1 MIILSAQNIAK
12 AFGVNTVLR
21 DVSLTVQ
28 QGDRIG
34 LVGVNGCGKSTLMRI
49 LAGLDPQ
56 DSGEISLVRGTRV
69 GYLAQQN
76 MVTSGETVWNELQKV
91 YEPVFV
97 MEKKLRELEDEM
109 AHAHTDEQRFARL
122 SSDYDR
128 LIQRFEEADGYA
140 WKSMVSGVLN
150 GLGFKPTQY
159 DQCVDSLSGGEQ
171 TRLCLAHL
179 LLQKPDLLLLD
190 EPTNHLDMET
200 LQWLENYLSA
210 YKGSV
215 LVISHD
221 RYFLDH
227 VCTGI
232 VEILMGSSE
241 QYNGNYTRY
250 IAQRQE
256 RFESRMRAYEIQQKE
271 IERQQAIIA
280 RYRMFNREKSIR
292 AAESREKALDR
303 MEKLEKPVDE
313 RAIRFSFEAR
323 RRTGEDVLQ
332 LSELSKSFGEKHLF
346 HDLTLHVRA
355 GDRVFRVRNAEAA
368 FVDDDKLPSVAVC
381 ARAELRI
388 GQPALLTFTVAAG
401 DASVTVEGPEV
412 EAARTKAITE
422 EEVREHIDRMGT
434 TPFYLSSLEI
444 DLDEGV
450 GMGFSM
456 LHKLRARAAEE
467 LQETI
472 LAHYHARKLE
482 RTPSRVFAPVVRKGW
497 CKVAALATNPACA
510 RAAKRAG
517 ADLIYVPAAN
527 YRRGEAVIAGQLSD
541 TAEQAGYPKQCIPV
555 LPTVSQMFDE
565 EKRNGF
571 DTWKRVKADKPVMV
585 ENLGQLLHA
594 TEMGAAPE
602 VGPHIPV
609 TNKLDLQAMAD
620 LGAQRVWLSPELSL
634 VQIEELGDM
643 APMPL
648 GLTIMGQTELMV
660 TEHCLLMSQGPCNQ
674 KCAECARRKSP
685 HYLKDRK
692 GYEMP
697 VITDCTGRSHL
708 YNAVQ
713 MDVAHLMPEIIGAGV
728 STVLVD
734 TTLMNVKETTEKV
747 ARAVRARD
755 IAQKDGNKVA
765 KAEGATS
772 GHLFRGVS

>member
-1 MIILSAQNIAK
+1 MIILSAQHIAK
-12 AFGVNTVLR
+12 SFGVNAVLR

-49 LAGLDPQ
+49 LAGLDAQ
-56 DSGEISLVRGTRV
+56 DGGEISLVRGLRV

-91 YEPVFV
+91 YEQVFA

-109 AHAHTDEQRFARL
+109 AHAHTDAQRFAQL
-122 SSDYDR
+122 SADYDR
-128 LIQRFEEADGYA
+128 LTQRFEEADGYS

-150 GLGFKPTQY
+150 GLGFKPAQY

-171 TRLCLAHL
+171 TRLCLARL

-200 LQWLENYLSA
+200 LQWLENYLAA

-332 LSELSKSFGEKHLF
+332 LTEMSKSFGEKHLF
-346 HDLTLHVRA
+346 HDLTLRVRA
-355 GDRVFRVRNAEAA
+355 GDRVALIGPNGVGKSTLIKIIVGEEQPDTGFIRYGSNVDIGYYDQHQSTLHADKTVLDEIWDRFPQMEQSNVRGALGMFLFTGDDVFKPIHTLSGGEKGRVALTALMLRKDNLLLLDEPTNHLDMDSREVLEDALADFGGTIITVSHDRYFINRIANRIIEMQPDGVTEYIGNYDDYIERKNRPVAVEAEAGKTKTELEKEKRREKLSRQALRQLKIRAQEAEKAVGVKEAEIAELEAQMADPSLYSDAQKSADVQRAYQKAQQELQTLYEQWEAAEAA
-368 FVDDDKLPSVAVC
+368 LSQ
-381 ARAELRI
+381 E
-388 GQPALLTFTVAAG
+388 
-401 DASVTVEGPEV
+401 
-412 EAARTKAITE
+412 EA
-422 EEVREHIDRMGT
+422 
-434 TPFYLSSLEI
+434 
-444 DLDEGV
+444 
-450 GMGFSM
+450 
-456 LHKLRARAAEE
+456 
-467 LQETI
+467 
-472 LAHYHARKLE
+472 
-482 RTPSRVFAPVVRKGW
+482 
-497 CKVAALATNPACA
+497 
-510 RAAKRAG
+510 
-517 ADLIYVPAAN
+517 
-527 YRRGEAVIAGQLSD
+527 
-541 TAEQAGYPKQCIPV
+541 
-555 LPTVSQMFDE
+555 
-565 EKRNGF
+565 
-571 DTWKRVKADKPVMV
+571 
-585 ENLGQLLHA
+585 
-594 TEMGAAPE
+594 
-602 VGPHIPV
+602 
-609 TNKLDLQAMAD
+609 
-620 LGAQRVWLSPELSL
+620 
-634 VQIEELGDM
+634 
-643 APMPL
+643 
-648 GLTIMGQTELMV
+648 
-660 TEHCLLMSQGPCNQ
+660 
-674 KCAECARRKSP
+674 
-685 HYLKDRK
+685 
-692 GYEMP
+692 
-697 VITDCTGRSHL
+697 
-708 YNAVQ
+708 
-713 MDVAHLMPEIIGAGV
+713 
-728 STVLVD
+728 
-734 TTLMNVKETTEKV
+734 
-747 ARAVRARD
+747 
-755 IAQKDGNKVA
+755 
-765 KAEGATS
+765 
-772 GHLFRGVS
+772 

>member
-1 MIILSAQNIAK
+1 MIILSAQHIAK
-12 AFGVNTVLR
+12 SFGVNAVLR

-49 LAGLDPQ
+49 LAGLDAQ
-56 DSGEISLVRGTRV
+56 DGGEISLVRGLRI

-91 YEPVFV
+91 YEQVFA

-109 AHAHTDEQRFARL
+109 AHAHTDAQRFAQL
-122 SSDYDR
+122 SADYDR
-128 LIQRFEEADGYA
+128 LTQRFEEADGYS

-150 GLGFKPTQY
+150 GLGFKPAQY

-171 TRLCLAHL
+171 TRLCLARL

-200 LQWLENYLSA
+200 LQWLENYLAA

-332 LSELSKSFGEKHLF
+332 LTEISKSFGEKHLF
-346 HDLTLHVRA
+346 HDLTLRVRA
-355 GDRVFRVRNAEAA
+355 GDRVALIGPNGVGKSTLIKIIVGEEQPDTGFIRYGSNVDIGYYDQHQSTLHADKTALDEIWDRFPQMEQSNVRGALGMFLFTGDDVFKPIHTLSGGEKGRVALTALMLRKDNLLLLDEPTNHLDMDSREVLEDALTDFGGTIITVSHDRYFINRIANRIIEMQPDGVTEYIGNYDDYIERKNRPVAVEAEAGKTKTELEKEKRREKLSRQALRQLKIRAQEAEKAVGVKEAEIAELEAQMADPSLYSDAQKSADVQHAYQKAQQALQTLYEQWEAAEAA
-368 FVDDDKLPSVAVC
+368 LSQ
-381 ARAELRI
+381 E
-388 GQPALLTFTVAAG
+388 
-401 DASVTVEGPEV
+401 
-412 EAARTKAITE
+412 EA
-422 EEVREHIDRMGT
+422 
-434 TPFYLSSLEI
+434 
-444 DLDEGV
+444 
-450 GMGFSM
+450 
-456 LHKLRARAAEE
+456 
-467 LQETI
+467 
-472 LAHYHARKLE
+472 
-482 RTPSRVFAPVVRKGW
+482 
-497 CKVAALATNPACA
+497 
-510 RAAKRAG
+510 
-517 ADLIYVPAAN
+517 
-527 YRRGEAVIAGQLSD
+527 
-541 TAEQAGYPKQCIPV
+541 
-555 LPTVSQMFDE
+555 
-565 EKRNGF
+565 
-571 DTWKRVKADKPVMV
+571 
-585 ENLGQLLHA
+585 
-594 TEMGAAPE
+594 
-602 VGPHIPV
+602 
-609 TNKLDLQAMAD
+609 
-620 LGAQRVWLSPELSL
+620 
-634 VQIEELGDM
+634 
-643 APMPL
+643 
-648 GLTIMGQTELMV
+648 
-660 TEHCLLMSQGPCNQ
+660 
-674 KCAECARRKSP
+674 
-685 HYLKDRK
+685 
-692 GYEMP
+692 
-697 VITDCTGRSHL
+697 
-708 YNAVQ
+708 
-713 MDVAHLMPEIIGAGV
+713 
-728 STVLVD
+728 
-734 TTLMNVKETTEKV
+734 
-747 ARAVRARD
+747 
-755 IAQKDGNKVA
+755 
-765 KAEGATS
+765 
-772 GHLFRGVS
+772 

>member
-1 MIILSAQNIAK
+1 MIILSAQHIAK
-12 AFGVNTVLR
+12 SFGVNAVLR

-49 LAGLDPQ
+49 LAGLDAQ
-56 DSGEISLVRGTRV
+56 DGGEISLVRGLRV

-91 YEPVFV
+91 YEQVFA

-109 AHAHTDEQRFARL
+109 AHAHTDAQRFAQL
-122 SSDYDR
+122 SADYDR
-128 LIQRFEEADGYA
+128 LTQRFEEADGYS

-150 GLGFKPTQY
+150 GLGFKPAQY

-171 TRLCLAHL
+171 TRLCLARL

-200 LQWLENYLSA
+200 LQWLENYLAA

-332 LSELSKSFGEKHLF
+332 LTEMSKSFGEKHLF
-346 HDLTLHVRA
+346 HDLTLRVRA
-355 GDRVFRVRNAEAA
+355 GDRVALIGPNGVGKSTLIKIIVGEEQPDTGFIRYGSNVDIGYYDQHQSTLHADKTVLDEIWDRFPQMEQSNVRGALGMFLFTGDDVFKPIHTLSGGEKGRVALTALMLRKDNLLLLDEPTNHLDMDSREVLEDALADFGGTIITVSHDRYFINRIANRIIEMQPDGVTEYIGNYDDYIERKNRPVAVEAEAGKTKTELEKERRREKLSRQALRQLKIRAQEAEKAVGVKEAEIAELEVQMADPSLYSDAQKSADVQRAYQKAQQALQTLYEQWEAAEAA
-368 FVDDDKLPSVAVC
+368 LSQ
-381 ARAELRI
+381 E
-388 GQPALLTFTVAAG
+388 
-401 DASVTVEGPEV
+401 
-412 EAARTKAITE
+412 EA
-422 EEVREHIDRMGT
+422 
-434 TPFYLSSLEI
+434 
-444 DLDEGV
+444 
-450 GMGFSM
+450 
-456 LHKLRARAAEE
+456 
-467 LQETI
+467 
-472 LAHYHARKLE
+472 
-482 RTPSRVFAPVVRKGW
+482 
-497 CKVAALATNPACA
+497 
-510 RAAKRAG
+510 
-517 ADLIYVPAAN
+517 
-527 YRRGEAVIAGQLSD
+527 
-541 TAEQAGYPKQCIPV
+541 
-555 LPTVSQMFDE
+555 
-565 EKRNGF
+565 
-571 DTWKRVKADKPVMV
+571 
-585 ENLGQLLHA
+585 
-594 TEMGAAPE
+594 
-602 VGPHIPV
+602 
-609 TNKLDLQAMAD
+609 
-620 LGAQRVWLSPELSL
+620 
-634 VQIEELGDM
+634 
-643 APMPL
+643 
-648 GLTIMGQTELMV
+648 
-660 TEHCLLMSQGPCNQ
+660 
-674 KCAECARRKSP
+674 
-685 HYLKDRK
+685 
-692 GYEMP
+692 
-697 VITDCTGRSHL
+697 
-708 YNAVQ
+708 
-713 MDVAHLMPEIIGAGV
+713 
-728 STVLVD
+728 
-734 TTLMNVKETTEKV
+734 
-747 ARAVRARD
+747 
-755 IAQKDGNKVA
+755 
-765 KAEGATS
+765 
-772 GHLFRGVS
+772 

>member
-1 MIILSAQNIAK
+1 MIILSAQHIAK
-12 AFGVNTVLR
+12 SFGVNAVLR

-49 LAGLDPQ
+49 LAGLDAQ
-56 DSGEISLVRGTRV
+56 DGGEISLVRGLRV

-91 YEPVFV
+91 YEQVFA

-109 AHAHTDEQRFARL
+109 AHAHTDAQRFAQL
-122 SSDYDR
+122 SADYDR
-128 LIQRFEEADGYA
+128 LTQRFEEAGGYS

-150 GLGFKPTQY
+150 GLGFKPAQY

-171 TRLCLAHL
+171 TRLCLARL

-200 LQWLENYLSA
+200 LQWLENYLAA

-332 LSELSKSFGEKHLF
+332 LTEMSKSFGEKHLF
-346 HDLTLHVRA
+346 HDLTLRVRA
-355 GDRVFRVRNAEAA
+355 GDRVALIGPNGVGKSTLIKIIVGEEQPDTGFIRYGSNVDIGYYDQHQSTLHTDKTVLDEIWDRFPQMEQSNVRGALGMFLFTGDDVFKPIHTLSGGEKGRVALTALMLRKDNLLLLDEPTNHLDMDSREVLEDALADFGGTIITVSHDRYFINRIANRIIEMQPDGVTEYIGNYDDYIERKNRPVAVEAEAGKTKTELEKEKRREKLSRQALRQLKIRAQEAEKAVGVKEAEIAELEAQMADPSLYSDAQKSADVQRAYQKAQQALQTLYEQWEAAEAA
-368 FVDDDKLPSVAVC
+368 LSQ
-381 ARAELRI
+381 E
-388 GQPALLTFTVAAG
+388 
-401 DASVTVEGPEV
+401 
-412 EAARTKAITE
+412 EA
-422 EEVREHIDRMGT
+422 
-434 TPFYLSSLEI
+434 
-444 DLDEGV
+444 
-450 GMGFSM
+450 
-456 LHKLRARAAEE
+456 
-467 LQETI
+467 
-472 LAHYHARKLE
+472 
-482 RTPSRVFAPVVRKGW
+482 
-497 CKVAALATNPACA
+497 
-510 RAAKRAG
+510 
-517 ADLIYVPAAN
+517 
-527 YRRGEAVIAGQLSD
+527 
-541 TAEQAGYPKQCIPV
+541 
-555 LPTVSQMFDE
+555 
-565 EKRNGF
+565 
-571 DTWKRVKADKPVMV
+571 
-585 ENLGQLLHA
+585 
-594 TEMGAAPE
+594 
-602 VGPHIPV
+602 
-609 TNKLDLQAMAD
+609 
-620 LGAQRVWLSPELSL
+620 
-634 VQIEELGDM
+634 
-643 APMPL
+643 
-648 GLTIMGQTELMV
+648 
-660 TEHCLLMSQGPCNQ
+660 
-674 KCAECARRKSP
+674 
-685 HYLKDRK
+685 
-692 GYEMP
+692 
-697 VITDCTGRSHL
+697 
-708 YNAVQ
+708 
-713 MDVAHLMPEIIGAGV
+713 
-728 STVLVD
+728 
-734 TTLMNVKETTEKV
+734 
-747 ARAVRARD
+747 
-755 IAQKDGNKVA
+755 
-765 KAEGATS
+765 
-772 GHLFRGVS
+772 

>member
-1 MIILSAQNIAK
+1 MIILSAQHIAK
-12 AFGVNTVLR
+12 SFGVNAVLR

-49 LAGLDPQ
+49 LAGLDAQ
-56 DSGEISLVRGTRV
+56 DGGEISLVRGLRV

-91 YEPVFV
+91 YEQVFA

-109 AHAHTDEQRFARL
+109 AHAHTDAQRFAQL
-122 SSDYDR
+122 SADYDR
-128 LIQRFEEADGYA
+128 LTQRFEEADGYS

-150 GLGFKPTQY
+150 GLGFKPAQY

-171 TRLCLAHL
+171 TRLCLARL

-200 LQWLENYLSA
+200 LQWLENYLAA

-332 LSELSKSFGEKHLF
+332 LTEISKSFGEKHLF
-346 HDLTLHVRA
+346 HDLTLRVRA
-355 GDRVFRVRNAEAA
+355 GDRVALIGPNGVGNSTLIKIIVGEEQPDTGFIRYGSNVDIGYYDQHQSTLHADKTALDEIWDRFPQMEQSNVRGALGMFLFTGDDVFKPIHTLSGGEKGRVALTALMLRKDNLLLLDEPTNHLDMDSREVLEDALTDFGGTIITVSHDRYFINRIANRIIEMQPDGVTEYIGNYDDYIERKNRPVAVEAEAGKTKTELEKEKRREKLSRQALRQLKIRAQEAEKAVGVKEAEIAELEAQMADPSLYSDAQKSADVQRAYQKAQQALQTLYEQWEAAEAA
-368 FVDDDKLPSVAVC
+368 LSQ
-381 ARAELRI
+381 E
-388 GQPALLTFTVAAG
+388 
-401 DASVTVEGPEV
+401 
-412 EAARTKAITE
+412 EA
-422 EEVREHIDRMGT
+422 
-434 TPFYLSSLEI
+434 
-444 DLDEGV
+444 
-450 GMGFSM
+450 
-456 LHKLRARAAEE
+456 
-467 LQETI
+467 
-472 LAHYHARKLE
+472 
-482 RTPSRVFAPVVRKGW
+482 
-497 CKVAALATNPACA
+497 
-510 RAAKRAG
+510 
-517 ADLIYVPAAN
+517 
-527 YRRGEAVIAGQLSD
+527 
-541 TAEQAGYPKQCIPV
+541 
-555 LPTVSQMFDE
+555 
-565 EKRNGF
+565 
-571 DTWKRVKADKPVMV
+571 
-585 ENLGQLLHA
+585 
-594 TEMGAAPE
+594 
-602 VGPHIPV
+602 
-609 TNKLDLQAMAD
+609 
-620 LGAQRVWLSPELSL
+620 
-634 VQIEELGDM
+634 
-643 APMPL
+643 
-648 GLTIMGQTELMV
+648 
-660 TEHCLLMSQGPCNQ
+660 
-674 KCAECARRKSP
+674 
-685 HYLKDRK
+685 
-692 GYEMP
+692 
-697 VITDCTGRSHL
+697 
-708 YNAVQ
+708 
-713 MDVAHLMPEIIGAGV
+713 
-728 STVLVD
+728 
-734 TTLMNVKETTEKV
+734 
-747 ARAVRARD
+747 
-755 IAQKDGNKVA
+755 
-765 KAEGATS
+765 
-772 GHLFRGVS
+772 

>member
-1 MIILSAQNIAK
+1 MIILSAQHIAK
-12 AFGVNTVLR
+12 SFGVNAVLR

-49 LAGLDPQ
+49 LAGLDAQ
-56 DSGEISLVRGTRV
+56 DGGEISLVRGLRV

-91 YEPVFV
+91 YEQVFA

-109 AHAHTDEQRFARL
+109 AHAHTDAQRFAQL
-122 SSDYDR
+122 SADYDR
-128 LIQRFEEADGYA
+128 LTQRFEEADGYS

-150 GLGFKPTQY
+150 GLGFKPAQY

-171 TRLCLAHL
+171 TRLCLARL

-200 LQWLENYLSA
+200 LQWLENYLAA

-332 LSELSKSFGEKHLF
+332 LTETSKSFGEKHLF
-346 HDLTLHVRA
+346 HDLTLRVRA
-355 GDRVFRVRNAEAA
+355 GDRVALIGPNGVGKSTLIKIIVGEEQPDTGFIRYGSNVDIGYYDQHQSTLHADKTVLDEIWDRFPQMEQSNVRGALGMFLFTGDDVFKPIHTLSGGEKGRVALTALMLRKDNLLLLDEPTNHLDMDSREVLEDALADFGGTIITVSHDRYFINRIANRIIEMQPDGVTEYIGNYDDYIERKNRPVAVEAEAGKTKTELEKEKRREKLSRQALRQLKIRAQEAEKAVGVKEAEIAELEAQMADPSLYSDAQKSADVQRAYQKAQQALQTLYEQWEAAEAA
-368 FVDDDKLPSVAVC
+368 LSQ
-381 ARAELRI
+381 E
-388 GQPALLTFTVAAG
+388 
-401 DASVTVEGPEV
+401 
-412 EAARTKAITE
+412 EA
-422 EEVREHIDRMGT
+422 
-434 TPFYLSSLEI
+434 
-444 DLDEGV
+444 
-450 GMGFSM
+450 
-456 LHKLRARAAEE
+456 
-467 LQETI
+467 
-472 LAHYHARKLE
+472 
-482 RTPSRVFAPVVRKGW
+482 
-497 CKVAALATNPACA
+497 
-510 RAAKRAG
+510 
-517 ADLIYVPAAN
+517 
-527 YRRGEAVIAGQLSD
+527 
-541 TAEQAGYPKQCIPV
+541 
-555 LPTVSQMFDE
+555 
-565 EKRNGF
+565 
-571 DTWKRVKADKPVMV
+571 
-585 ENLGQLLHA
+585 
-594 TEMGAAPE
+594 
-602 VGPHIPV
+602 
-609 TNKLDLQAMAD
+609 
-620 LGAQRVWLSPELSL
+620 
-634 VQIEELGDM
+634 
-643 APMPL
+643 
-648 GLTIMGQTELMV
+648 
-660 TEHCLLMSQGPCNQ
+660 
-674 KCAECARRKSP
+674 
-685 HYLKDRK
+685 
-692 GYEMP
+692 
-697 VITDCTGRSHL
+697 
-708 YNAVQ
+708 
-713 MDVAHLMPEIIGAGV
+713 
-728 STVLVD
+728 
-734 TTLMNVKETTEKV
+734 
-747 ARAVRARD
+747 
-755 IAQKDGNKVA
+755 
-765 KAEGATS
+765 
-772 GHLFRGVS
+772 

>member
-1 MIILSAQNIAK
+1 MIILSAQHIAK
-12 AFGVNTVLR
+12 SFGVNAVLR

-49 LAGLDPQ
+49 LAGLDAQ
-56 DSGEISLVRGTRV
+56 DGGEISLVRGLRV

-91 YEPVFV
+91 YEQVFA

-109 AHAHTDEQRFARL
+109 AHAHTDAQRFAQL
-122 SSDYDR
+122 SADYDR
-128 LIQRFEEADGYA
+128 LTQRFEEADGYS

-150 GLGFKPTQY
+150 GLGFKPAQY

-171 TRLCLAHL
+171 TRLCLARL

-200 LQWLENYLSA
+200 LQWLENYLAA

-332 LSELSKSFGEKHLF
+332 LTEISKSFGEKHLF
-346 HDLTLHVRA
+346 HDLTLRVRA
-355 GDRVFRVRNAEAA
+355 GDRVALIGPNGVGKSTLIKIIVGEEQPDTGFIRYGSNVDIGYYDQHQSTLHADKTALDEIWDRFPQMEQSNVRGALGIFLFTGDDVFKPIHTLSGGEKGRVALTALMLRKDNLLLLDEPTNHLDMDSREVLEDALTDFGGTIITVSHDRYFINRIANRIIEMQPDGVTEYIGNYDDYIERKNRPVAVEAEAGKTKTELEKEKRREKLSRQALRQLKIRAQEAEKAVGVKEAEIAELEAQMADPSLYSDAQKSADVQRAYQKAQQALQTLYEQWEAAEAA
-368 FVDDDKLPSVAVC
+368 LSQ
-381 ARAELRI
+381 E
-388 GQPALLTFTVAAG
+388 
-401 DASVTVEGPEV
+401 
-412 EAARTKAITE
+412 EA
-422 EEVREHIDRMGT
+422 
-434 TPFYLSSLEI
+434 
-444 DLDEGV
+444 
-450 GMGFSM
+450 
-456 LHKLRARAAEE
+456 
-467 LQETI
+467 
-472 LAHYHARKLE
+472 
-482 RTPSRVFAPVVRKGW
+482 
-497 CKVAALATNPACA
+497 
-510 RAAKRAG
+510 
-517 ADLIYVPAAN
+517 
-527 YRRGEAVIAGQLSD
+527 
-541 TAEQAGYPKQCIPV
+541 
-555 LPTVSQMFDE
+555 
-565 EKRNGF
+565 
-571 DTWKRVKADKPVMV
+571 
-585 ENLGQLLHA
+585 
-594 TEMGAAPE
+594 
-602 VGPHIPV
+602 
-609 TNKLDLQAMAD
+609 
-620 LGAQRVWLSPELSL
+620 
-634 VQIEELGDM
+634 
-643 APMPL
+643 
-648 GLTIMGQTELMV
+648 
-660 TEHCLLMSQGPCNQ
+660 
-674 KCAECARRKSP
+674 
-685 HYLKDRK
+685 
-692 GYEMP
+692 
-697 VITDCTGRSHL
+697 
-708 YNAVQ
+708 
-713 MDVAHLMPEIIGAGV
+713 
-728 STVLVD
+728 
-734 TTLMNVKETTEKV
+734 
-747 ARAVRARD
+747 
-755 IAQKDGNKVA
+755 
-765 KAEGATS
+765 
-772 GHLFRGVS
+772 

>member
-1 MIILSAQNIAK
+1 MIILSAQHIAK
-12 AFGVNTVLR
+12 SFGVNAVLR

-49 LAGLDPQ
+49 LAGLDAQ
-56 DSGEISLVRGTRV
+56 DGGEISLVRCLRV

-91 YEPVFV
+91 YEQVFA

-109 AHAHTDEQRFARL
+109 AHAHTDAQRFAQL
-122 SSDYDR
+122 SADYDR
-128 LIQRFEEADGYA
+128 LTQRFEEADGYS

-150 GLGFKPTQY
+150 GLGFKPAQY

-171 TRLCLAHL
+171 TRLCLARL

-200 LQWLENYLSA
+200 LQWLENYLAA

-332 LSELSKSFGEKHLF
+332 LTEMSKSFGEKHLF
-346 HDLTLHVRA
+346 HDLTLRVRA
-355 GDRVFRVRNAEAA
+355 GDRVALIGPNGVGKSTLIKIIVGEEQPDTGFIRYGSNVDIGYYDQHQSTLHADKTVLDEIWDRFPQMEQSNVRGALGMFLFTGDDVFKPIHTLSGGEKGRVALTALMLRKDNLLLLDEPTNHLDMDSREVLEDALADFGGTIITVSHDRYFINRIANRIIEMQPDGVTEYIGNYDDYIERKNRPVAVEAEAGKTKTELEKEKRREKLSRQALRQLKIRAQEAEKAVGVKEAEIAELEAQMADPSLYSDAQKSADVQRAYQEAQQELQTLYEQWEAAEAA
-368 FVDDDKLPSVAVC
+368 LSQ
-381 ARAELRI
+381 E
-388 GQPALLTFTVAAG
+388 
-401 DASVTVEGPEV
+401 
-412 EAARTKAITE
+412 EA
-422 EEVREHIDRMGT
+422 
-434 TPFYLSSLEI
+434 
-444 DLDEGV
+444 
-450 GMGFSM
+450 
-456 LHKLRARAAEE
+456 
-467 LQETI
+467 
-472 LAHYHARKLE
+472 
-482 RTPSRVFAPVVRKGW
+482 
-497 CKVAALATNPACA
+497 
-510 RAAKRAG
+510 
-517 ADLIYVPAAN
+517 
-527 YRRGEAVIAGQLSD
+527 
-541 TAEQAGYPKQCIPV
+541 
-555 LPTVSQMFDE
+555 
-565 EKRNGF
+565 
-571 DTWKRVKADKPVMV
+571 
-585 ENLGQLLHA
+585 
-594 TEMGAAPE
+594 
-602 VGPHIPV
+602 
-609 TNKLDLQAMAD
+609 
-620 LGAQRVWLSPELSL
+620 
-634 VQIEELGDM
+634 
-643 APMPL
+643 
-648 GLTIMGQTELMV
+648 
-660 TEHCLLMSQGPCNQ
+660 
-674 KCAECARRKSP
+674 
-685 HYLKDRK
+685 
-692 GYEMP
+692 
-697 VITDCTGRSHL
+697 
-708 YNAVQ
+708 
-713 MDVAHLMPEIIGAGV
+713 
-728 STVLVD
+728 
-734 TTLMNVKETTEKV
+734 
-747 ARAVRARD
+747 
-755 IAQKDGNKVA
+755 
-765 KAEGATS
+765 
-772 GHLFRGVS
+772 

>member
-1 MIILSAQNIAK
+1 MIILSAQHIAK
-12 AFGVNTVLR
+12 SFGVNAVLR

-49 LAGLDPQ
+49 LAGLDAQ
-56 DSGEISLVRGTRV
+56 DGGEISLVRGLRV

-91 YEPVFV
+91 YEQVFA

-109 AHAHTDEQRFARL
+109 AHAHTDAQRFAQL
-122 SSDYDR
+122 SADYDR
-128 LIQRFEEADGYA
+128 LTQRFEEADGYS

-150 GLGFKPTQY
+150 GLGFKPAQY

-171 TRLCLAHL
+171 TRLCLARL

-200 LQWLENYLSA
+200 LQWLENYLAA

-332 LSELSKSFGEKHLF
+332 LTEMSKSFGEKHLF
-346 HDLTLHVRA
+346 HDLTLRVRA
-355 GDRVFRVRNAEAA
+355 GDRVALIGPNGVGKSTLIKIIVGEEQPDTGFIRYGSNVDIGYYDQHQSTLHADKTLLDEIWDRFPQMEQSNVRGALGMFLFTGDDVFKPIHTLSGGEKGRVALTALMLRKDNLLLLDEPTNHLDMDSREVLEDALADFGGTIITVSHDRYFINRIANRIIEMQPDGVTEYIGNYDDYIERKNRPVAVEAEAGKTKTELEKEKRREKLSRQALRQLKIRAQEAEKAVGVKEAEIAELEAQMADPSLYSDAQKSADVQRAYQKAQQALQTLYEQWEAAEAA
-368 FVDDDKLPSVAVC
+368 LSQ
-381 ARAELRI
+381 E
-388 GQPALLTFTVAAG
+388 
-401 DASVTVEGPEV
+401 
-412 EAARTKAITE
+412 EA
-422 EEVREHIDRMGT
+422 
-434 TPFYLSSLEI
+434 
-444 DLDEGV
+444 
-450 GMGFSM
+450 
-456 LHKLRARAAEE
+456 
-467 LQETI
+467 
-472 LAHYHARKLE
+472 
-482 RTPSRVFAPVVRKGW
+482 
-497 CKVAALATNPACA
+497 
-510 RAAKRAG
+510 
-517 ADLIYVPAAN
+517 
-527 YRRGEAVIAGQLSD
+527 
-541 TAEQAGYPKQCIPV
+541 
-555 LPTVSQMFDE
+555 
-565 EKRNGF
+565 
-571 DTWKRVKADKPVMV
+571 
-585 ENLGQLLHA
+585 
-594 TEMGAAPE
+594 
-602 VGPHIPV
+602 
-609 TNKLDLQAMAD
+609 
-620 LGAQRVWLSPELSL
+620 
-634 VQIEELGDM
+634 
-643 APMPL
+643 
-648 GLTIMGQTELMV
+648 
-660 TEHCLLMSQGPCNQ
+660 
-674 KCAECARRKSP
+674 
-685 HYLKDRK
+685 
-692 GYEMP
+692 
-697 VITDCTGRSHL
+697 
-708 YNAVQ
+708 
-713 MDVAHLMPEIIGAGV
+713 
-728 STVLVD
+728 
-734 TTLMNVKETTEKV
+734 
-747 ARAVRARD
+747 
-755 IAQKDGNKVA
+755 
-765 KAEGATS
+765 
-772 GHLFRGVS
+772 

>member
-1 MIILSAQNIAK
+1 MIILSAQHIAK
-12 AFGVNTVLR
+12 SFGVNAVLR

-49 LAGLDPQ
+49 LAGLDAQ
-56 DSGEISLVRGTRV
+56 DGGEISLVRGLRV

-91 YEPVFV
+91 YEQVFA

-109 AHAHTDEQRFARL
+109 AHAHTDAQRFAQL
-122 SSDYDR
+122 SADYDR
-128 LIQRFEEADGYA
+128 LTQRFEEADGYS

-150 GLGFKPTQY
+150 GLGFKPAQY

-171 TRLCLAHL
+171 TRLCLARL

-200 LQWLENYLSA
+200 LQWLENYLAA

-332 LSELSKSFGEKHLF
+332 LTEISKSFGEKHLF
-346 HDLTLHVRA
+346 HDLTLRVRA
-355 GDRVFRVRNAEAA
+355 GDRVALIGPNGVGKSTLIKIIVGEEQPDTGFIRYGSNVDIGYYDQHQSTLHADKTALDEIWDRFPQMEQSNVRGALGMFLFTGDDVFKPIHTLSGGEKGRVALTALMLRKDNLLLLDEPTNHLDMDSREVLEDALADFGGTIITVSHDRYFINRIANRIIEMRPDGVTEYIGNYDDYIERKNRPVAVEVEAGKTKTELEKEKRREKLSRQALRQLKIRAQEAEKAVGVKETEIAELEAQMADPSLYSDAQKSADVQRAYQKAQQALQTLYEQWEAAEAA
-368 FVDDDKLPSVAVC
+368 LSQ
-381 ARAELRI
+381 E
-388 GQPALLTFTVAAG
+388 
-401 DASVTVEGPEV
+401 
-412 EAARTKAITE
+412 EA
-422 EEVREHIDRMGT
+422 
-434 TPFYLSSLEI
+434 
-444 DLDEGV
+444 
-450 GMGFSM
+450 
-456 LHKLRARAAEE
+456 
-467 LQETI
+467 
-472 LAHYHARKLE
+472 
-482 RTPSRVFAPVVRKGW
+482 
-497 CKVAALATNPACA
+497 
-510 RAAKRAG
+510 
-517 ADLIYVPAAN
+517 
-527 YRRGEAVIAGQLSD
+527 
-541 TAEQAGYPKQCIPV
+541 
-555 LPTVSQMFDE
+555 
-565 EKRNGF
+565 
-571 DTWKRVKADKPVMV
+571 
-585 ENLGQLLHA
+585 
-594 TEMGAAPE
+594 
-602 VGPHIPV
+602 
-609 TNKLDLQAMAD
+609 
-620 LGAQRVWLSPELSL
+620 
-634 VQIEELGDM
+634 
-643 APMPL
+643 
-648 GLTIMGQTELMV
+648 
-660 TEHCLLMSQGPCNQ
+660 
-674 KCAECARRKSP
+674 
-685 HYLKDRK
+685 
-692 GYEMP
+692 
-697 VITDCTGRSHL
+697 
-708 YNAVQ
+708 
-713 MDVAHLMPEIIGAGV
+713 
-728 STVLVD
+728 
-734 TTLMNVKETTEKV
+734 
-747 ARAVRARD
+747 
-755 IAQKDGNKVA
+755 
-765 KAEGATS
+765 
-772 GHLFRGVS
+772 

>member
-1 MIILSAQNIAK
+1 MIILSAQHIAK
-12 AFGVNTVLR
+12 SFGVNAVLR

-49 LAGLDPQ
+49 LAGLDAQ
-56 DSGEISLVRGTRV
+56 DGGEISLVRGLRV

-91 YEPVFV
+91 YEQVFA

-109 AHAHTDEQRFARL
+109 AHAHTDAQRFAQL
-122 SSDYDR
+122 SADYDR
-128 LIQRFEEADGYA
+128 LTQRFEEAGGYS

-150 GLGFKPTQY
+150 GLGFKPAQY

-171 TRLCLAHL
+171 TRLCLARL

-200 LQWLENYLSA
+200 LQWLENYLAA

-332 LSELSKSFGEKHLF
+332 LTEMSKSFGEKHLF
-346 HDLTLHVRA
+346 HDLTLRVRA
-355 GDRVFRVRNAEAA
+355 GDRVALIGPNGVGKSTLIKIIVGEEQPDTGFIRYGSNVDIGYYDQHQSTLHADKTVLDEIWDRFPQMEQSNVRGALGMFLFTGDDVFKPIHTLSGGEKGRVALTALMLRKDNLLLLDEPTNHLDMDSREVLEDALADFGGTIITVSHDRYFINRIANRIIEMQPDGVTEYIGNYDDYIERKNRPVAVEAEAGKTKTELEKEKRREKLSRQALRQLKIRAQEAEKAVGVKEAEIAELEAQMADPSLYSDAQKSADVQRAYQKAQQALQTLYEQWEAAEAA
-368 FVDDDKLPSVAVC
+368 LSQ
-381 ARAELRI
+381 E
-388 GQPALLTFTVAAG
+388 
-401 DASVTVEGPEV
+401 
-412 EAARTKAITE
+412 EA
-422 EEVREHIDRMGT
+422 
-434 TPFYLSSLEI
+434 
-444 DLDEGV
+444 
-450 GMGFSM
+450 
-456 LHKLRARAAEE
+456 
-467 LQETI
+467 
-472 LAHYHARKLE
+472 
-482 RTPSRVFAPVVRKGW
+482 
-497 CKVAALATNPACA
+497 
-510 RAAKRAG
+510 
-517 ADLIYVPAAN
+517 
-527 YRRGEAVIAGQLSD
+527 
-541 TAEQAGYPKQCIPV
+541 
-555 LPTVSQMFDE
+555 
-565 EKRNGF
+565 
-571 DTWKRVKADKPVMV
+571 
-585 ENLGQLLHA
+585 
-594 TEMGAAPE
+594 
-602 VGPHIPV
+602 
-609 TNKLDLQAMAD
+609 
-620 LGAQRVWLSPELSL
+620 
-634 VQIEELGDM
+634 
-643 APMPL
+643 
-648 GLTIMGQTELMV
+648 
-660 TEHCLLMSQGPCNQ
+660 
-674 KCAECARRKSP
+674 
-685 HYLKDRK
+685 
-692 GYEMP
+692 
-697 VITDCTGRSHL
+697 
-708 YNAVQ
+708 
-713 MDVAHLMPEIIGAGV
+713 
-728 STVLVD
+728 
-734 TTLMNVKETTEKV
+734 
-747 ARAVRARD
+747 
-755 IAQKDGNKVA
+755 
-765 KAEGATS
+765 
-772 GHLFRGVS
+772 

>member
-1 MIILSAQNIAK
+1 MIILSAQHIAK
-12 AFGVNTVLR
+12 SFGVNAVLR

-49 LAGLDPQ
+49 LAGLDAQ
-56 DSGEISLVRGTRV
+56 DGGEISLVRGLRV

-91 YEPVFV
+91 YEQVFA

-109 AHAHTDEQRFARL
+109 AHAHTDAQRFAQL
-122 SSDYDR
+122 SADYDR
-128 LIQRFEEADGYA
+128 LTQRFEEADGYS

-150 GLGFKPTQY
+150 GLGFKPAQY

-171 TRLCLAHL
+171 TRLCLARL

-200 LQWLENYLSA
+200 LQWLENYLAA

-332 LSELSKSFGEKHLF
+332 LTEISKSFGEKHLF
-346 HDLTLHVRA
+346 HDLTLRVRA
-355 GDRVFRVRNAEAA
+355 GDRVALIGPNGVGKSTLIKIIVGEEQPDTGFIRYGSNVDIGDYDQHQSTLHADKTALDEIWDRFPQMEQSNVRGALGMFLFTGDDVFKPIHTLSGGEKGRVALTALMLRKDNLLLLDEPTNHLDMDSREVLEDALTDFGGTIITVSHDRYFINRIANRIIEMQPDGVTEYIGNYDDYIERKNRPVAVEAEAGKTKTELEKEKRREKLSRQALRQLKIRAQEAEKAVGVKEAEIAELEAQMADPSLYSDAQKSADVQRAYQKAQQALQTLYEQWEAAEAA
-368 FVDDDKLPSVAVC
+368 LSQ
-381 ARAELRI
+381 E
-388 GQPALLTFTVAAG
+388 
-401 DASVTVEGPEV
+401 
-412 EAARTKAITE
+412 EA
-422 EEVREHIDRMGT
+422 
-434 TPFYLSSLEI
+434 
-444 DLDEGV
+444 
-450 GMGFSM
+450 
-456 LHKLRARAAEE
+456 
-467 LQETI
+467 
-472 LAHYHARKLE
+472 
-482 RTPSRVFAPVVRKGW
+482 
-497 CKVAALATNPACA
+497 
-510 RAAKRAG
+510 
-517 ADLIYVPAAN
+517 
-527 YRRGEAVIAGQLSD
+527 
-541 TAEQAGYPKQCIPV
+541 
-555 LPTVSQMFDE
+555 
-565 EKRNGF
+565 
-571 DTWKRVKADKPVMV
+571 
-585 ENLGQLLHA
+585 
-594 TEMGAAPE
+594 
-602 VGPHIPV
+602 
-609 TNKLDLQAMAD
+609 
-620 LGAQRVWLSPELSL
+620 
-634 VQIEELGDM
+634 
-643 APMPL
+643 
-648 GLTIMGQTELMV
+648 
-660 TEHCLLMSQGPCNQ
+660 
-674 KCAECARRKSP
+674 
-685 HYLKDRK
+685 
-692 GYEMP
+692 
-697 VITDCTGRSHL
+697 
-708 YNAVQ
+708 
-713 MDVAHLMPEIIGAGV
+713 
-728 STVLVD
+728 
-734 TTLMNVKETTEKV
+734 
-747 ARAVRARD
+747 
-755 IAQKDGNKVA
+755 
-765 KAEGATS
+765 
-772 GHLFRGVS
+772 

>member
-1 MIILSAQNIAK
+1 MIILSAQHIAK
-12 AFGVNTVLR
+12 SFGVNAVLR

-49 LAGLDPQ
+49 LAGLDAQ
-56 DSGEISLVRGTRV
+56 DGGEISLVRGLRV

-91 YEPVFV
+91 YEQVFA

-109 AHAHTDEQRFARL
+109 AHAHTDAQRFAQL
-122 SSDYDR
+122 SADYDR
-128 LIQRFEEADGYA
+128 LTQRFEEADGYS

-171 TRLCLAHL
+171 TRLCLARL

-200 LQWLENYLSA
+200 LQWLENYLAA

-332 LSELSKSFGEKHLF
+332 LTEMSKSFGEKHLF
-346 HDLTLHVRA
+346 HDLTLRVRA
-355 GDRVFRVRNAEAA
+355 GDRVALIGPNGIGKSTLIKIIVGEEQPDTGFIRYGSNVDIGYYDQHQSTLHADKTVLDEIWDRFPQMEQSNVRGALGMFLFTGDDVFKPIHTLSGGENGRVALTALMLRKDNLLLLDEPTNHLDMDSREVLEDALADFGGTIITVSHDRYFINRIANRIIEMQPDGVTEYIGNYDDYIERKNRPVAVEAEAGKTKTELEKEKRREKLSRQALRQLKIRAQEAEKAVGVKEAEIAELEAQMADPSLYSDAQKSADVQRAYQKAQQALQTLYEQWEAAEAA
-368 FVDDDKLPSVAVC
+368 LSQ
-381 ARAELRI
+381 E
-388 GQPALLTFTVAAG
+388 
-401 DASVTVEGPEV
+401 
-412 EAARTKAITE
+412 EA
-422 EEVREHIDRMGT
+422 
-434 TPFYLSSLEI
+434 
-444 DLDEGV
+444 
-450 GMGFSM
+450 
-456 LHKLRARAAEE
+456 
-467 LQETI
+467 
-472 LAHYHARKLE
+472 
-482 RTPSRVFAPVVRKGW
+482 
-497 CKVAALATNPACA
+497 
-510 RAAKRAG
+510 
-517 ADLIYVPAAN
+517 
-527 YRRGEAVIAGQLSD
+527 
-541 TAEQAGYPKQCIPV
+541 
-555 LPTVSQMFDE
+555 
-565 EKRNGF
+565 
-571 DTWKRVKADKPVMV
+571 
-585 ENLGQLLHA
+585 
-594 TEMGAAPE
+594 
-602 VGPHIPV
+602 
-609 TNKLDLQAMAD
+609 
-620 LGAQRVWLSPELSL
+620 
-634 VQIEELGDM
+634 
-643 APMPL
+643 
-648 GLTIMGQTELMV
+648 
-660 TEHCLLMSQGPCNQ
+660 
-674 KCAECARRKSP
+674 
-685 HYLKDRK
+685 
-692 GYEMP
+692 
-697 VITDCTGRSHL
+697 
-708 YNAVQ
+708 
-713 MDVAHLMPEIIGAGV
+713 
-728 STVLVD
+728 
-734 TTLMNVKETTEKV
+734 
-747 ARAVRARD
+747 
-755 IAQKDGNKVA
+755 
-765 KAEGATS
+765 
-772 GHLFRGVS
+772 